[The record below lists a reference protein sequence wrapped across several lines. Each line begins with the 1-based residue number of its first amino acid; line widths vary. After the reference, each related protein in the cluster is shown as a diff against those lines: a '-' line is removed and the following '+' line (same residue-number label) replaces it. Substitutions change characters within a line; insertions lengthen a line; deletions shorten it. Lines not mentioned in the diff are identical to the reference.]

1 MYFGEI
7 GHFTGGFELH
17 YVAQPHSQVFSD
29 GLVHAYFAIVELVI
43 DERHH
48 ESLLALLTFD

>member
-7 GHFTGGFELH
+7 GHFTGRFEH
-17 YVAQPHSQVFSD
+17 YVAQPHSQVFPD